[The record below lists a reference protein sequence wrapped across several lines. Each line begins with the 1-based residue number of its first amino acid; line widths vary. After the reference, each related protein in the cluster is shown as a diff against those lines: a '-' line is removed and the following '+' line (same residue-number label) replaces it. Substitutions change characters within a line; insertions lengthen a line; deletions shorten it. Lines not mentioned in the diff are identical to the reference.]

1 MEDKLQVVVVV
12 VVVVVVLGSKF
23 SVKLFIHSS
32 SR

>member
-12 VVVVVVLGSKF
+12 VVVVVLGSKF
-23 SVKLFIHSS
+23 SFKLFIHSS

>member
-12 VVVVVVLGSKF
+12 VVVVLGSKF
-23 SVKLFIHSS
+23 SFKLFIHSS